1 MGDKTNSP
9 VDSTWFELINL
20 GATSNAVNEK
30 KTLAYPYPVNKFQIW
45 AELKGYDQQ
54 NCDIL
59 IRQNGNLTNKT
70 HNIWFNQ
77 PEK

>member
-1 MGDKTNSP
+1 MQWT
-9 VDSTWFELINL
+9 
-20 GATSNAVNEK
+20 EK
-30 KTLAYPYPVNKFQIW
+30 KPLAYPYPVNKFQIW

>member
-1 MGDKTNSP
+1 MIWANQPRGYIQCS
-9 VDSTWFELINL
+9 ER
-20 GATSNAVNEK
+20 K
-30 KTLAYPYPVNKFQIW
+30 KNRLAYPVNKFQIW

-70 HNIWFNQ
+70 QNIWFNQ